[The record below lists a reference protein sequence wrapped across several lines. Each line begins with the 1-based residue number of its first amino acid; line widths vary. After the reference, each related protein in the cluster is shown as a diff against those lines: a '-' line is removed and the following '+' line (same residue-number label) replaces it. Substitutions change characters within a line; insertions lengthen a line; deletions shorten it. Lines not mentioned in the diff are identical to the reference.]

1 MSCST
6 DDGPIYSY
14 LKKAHCGSWRRALHS
29 FLLVVPQLVYTRAP
43 QQTFCVSWNAEPVYA
58 LRRCVRAAVTRHSDL
73 SSCHGVMRRG
83 QSSEEARPL
92 IAKTELPLSHGE
104 ATGEVIAP
112 SNFNHAY
119 VNMVKSL
126 LGIGLFTMPYLT
138 AKAGLLLAVSLLIMF
153 AYLSY
158 ECTRMLAVC
167 AAHES
172 RQAGTISVANWRHLA
187 KRSFGPMGASLAV
200 AAIIASQLGVCTS
213 YVDEM
218 ARTFESSGHVRKRVI
233 LPILWLSLST
243 VAMSIKPGLRA
254 FAYVSAAAMVALL
267 YDVILLFVYSWTSP
281 IWRSP
286 LSHPLKLWDFSG
298 LPAFIGPA
306 VFAFECAPTALNI
319 YASMGQV
326 EPSAFLRVSRHVYLT
341 GLLVITLVAFLGYT
355 GFGNDVRRVVL
366 FSFPPNAVGLSA
378 QWVINAVLFLSFNL
392 QVCARINR

>member
-1 MSCST
+1 M
-6 DDGPIYSY
+6 
-14 LKKAHCGSWRRALHS
+14 KRGSS
-29 FLLVVPQLVYTRAP
+29 
-43 QQTFCVSWNAEPVYA
+43 
-58 LRRCVRAAVTRHSDL
+58 SD
-73 SSCHGVMRRG
+73 
-83 QSSEEARPL
+83 EARPL

-138 AKAGLLLAVSLLIMF
+138 AKAGLLLAVTLLIMF

-172 RQAGTISVANWRHLA
+172 RHAGTITVANWRHLA

-200 AAIIASQLGVCTS
+200 AAIIGSQLGVCTS

-233 LPILWLSLST
+233 LPILWISLST

-267 YDVILLFVYSWTSP
+267 YDVLLLCVYSWTSP

-286 LSHPLKLWDFSG
+286 LHQDLKLWDFSG
-298 LPAFIGPA
+298 LPAFVGPA

-326 EPSAFLRVSRHVYLT
+326 EPTAFLRVSRYVYLT
-341 GLLVITLVAFLGYT
+341 GLVVITLVAFLGYT

-392 QVCARINR
+392 QVRAHQPLMESCPLTPHFYLTPSRAVSDSFVHT